1 MCILYFFNY
10 FIFVNIP
17 FIQYF
22 IKHVLLRDNA
32 SLRAVSSVTI
42 SIQLV
47 ALAKVV
53 AETGRNNEKHNLFD
67 LRFLTFYALLAATWP
82 CNAAESAT
90 VPYDDSE

>member
-1 MCILYFFNY
+1 MVWRGPDTCST
-10 FIFVNIP
+10 
-17 FIQYF
+17 F
-22 IKHVLLRDNA
+22 IKHVLLGDNA

-42 SIQLV
+42 SKQLV

-53 AETGRNNEKHNLFD
+53 AERGRNNEKHNLLD